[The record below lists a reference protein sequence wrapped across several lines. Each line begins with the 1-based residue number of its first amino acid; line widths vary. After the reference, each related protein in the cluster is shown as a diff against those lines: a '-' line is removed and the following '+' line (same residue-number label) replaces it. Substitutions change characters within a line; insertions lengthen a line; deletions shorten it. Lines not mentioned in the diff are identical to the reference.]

1 MKDNTNDQNS
11 AQGDRHPYLNDNSL
25 DEDKIFIEIPAEQR
39 PVDYERLPSGFDPMG
54 EIYLRGRAYRGISG
68 GRTPWW
74 VLISGWIIFGGIF
87 VLCLSAAFVSQ
98 SIGMIFPLLLSGILV
113 LIVLR
118 GTLAKLSHRQ
128 HRRR

>member
-1 MKDNTNDQNS
+1 MKNNGNRNPYFSKDNS
-11 AQGDRHPYLNDNSL
+11 
-25 DEDKIFIEIPAEQR
+25 DEDKIFVEIPAEQR

-68 GRTPWW
+68 GKTPWW
-74 VLISGWIIFGGIF
+74 VLISAWIIFGGIF
-87 VLCLSAAFVSQ
+87 CLCLSAAFLSPGLG
-98 SIGMIFPLLLSGILV
+98 IIFPLFLSGIFV

-118 GTLAKLSHRQ
+118 GTLAKLSHRK